1 MTSTDKSLLGN
12 TPVAG
17 RIAPQ
22 SLLKIVQ
29 KIDQGS
35 LTTKKALD
43 LCIERISK
51 FDHDI
56 HAFTQVTPDKILQTL
71 AGKGPLK
78 GVGLAIKDVFDTADL
93 ATEYNSPIYAN
104 HQPAADAAL
113 VALARK
119 AGCTPVGKT
128 VTTEFAFFHPGETRN
143 PYNLDHT
150 PGGSSSGSAAAVAT
164 GMVPLALGTQ
174 TGGSVIRPAAFCGV
188 AGFKPSSGLLPTV
201 GMKTFSWSLDTAG
214 FFAKGVEDIAFATS
228 VLTGRHMKLE
238 DKTPNMP
245 VIGIARTHCWSEAT
259 EEYQQQFDSLLSSL
273 SKFGFKLVDLPITDE
288 YIAAFHAHQ
297 SIQDFEAKQA
307 LAWEYQTHPDK
318 LSDLL
323 RETLDFAQTIQPSDY
338 DDARMIAEVG
348 SQQMDEV
355 FCEIDALISLSAPG
369 SAPKGLTSTGSS
381 IFNRTWTLFG
391 LPCVNVPGLMS
402 DNGLPFGIQIIGP
415 YMQDHNCLIIA
426 HLIEQSIQRHL
437 DMTG

>member
-12 TPVAG
+12 TPVAD

-22 SLLKIVQ
+22 SLLEIVQ
-29 KIDQGS
+29 KIDKGT
-35 LTTKKALD
+35 LTATKALD
-43 LCIERISK
+43 LCFERVAEL
-51 FDHDI
+51 DNDI
-56 HAFTQVTPDKILQTL
+56 QAFTCTPSPDMLPTL
-71 AGKGPLK
+71 TRDGPLN
-78 GVGLAIKDVFDTADL
+78 GVGVAIKDVFDTADL
-93 ATEYNSPIYAN
+93 VTEYNSPIYKG
-104 HQPAADAAL
+104 HKPATDAAL
-113 VALARK
+113 VALTRG
-119 AGCTPVGKT
+119 AGCTPIGKT

-143 PYNLDHT
+143 PHNLDHT
-150 PGGSSSGSAAAVAT
+150 PGGSSSGSAAAVAA
-164 GMVPLALGTQ
+164 GMAPLALGTQ
-174 TGGSVIRPAAFCGV
+174 TGGSVVRPAAFCGV

-214 FFAKGVEDIAFATS
+214 LFAKSIEDIAYATS
-228 VLTGRHMKLE
+228 VLTGRHMELE
-238 DKTPNMP
+238 DSHPNMP
-245 VIGIARTHCWSEAT
+245 VIGIARTHSWCEADSEYR
-259 EEYQQQFDSLLSSL
+259 EKFDALLSSL
-273 SKFGFKLVDLPITDE
+273 SRFGFKLVDLPITDE
-288 YIAAFHAHQ
+288 YIASFHAHQ

-323 RETLDFAQTIQPSDY
+323 RETLEFAQTIQPSDY
-338 DDARMIAEVG
+338 DEARMIAEAG

-369 SAPKGLTSTGSS
+369 AAPKGLASTGSS

-391 LPCVNVPGLMS
+391 LPCVNVPGLMT
-402 DNGLPFGIQIIGP
+402 DNGLPLGIQIIGP

-437 DMTG
+437 DMTS